1 MTAKTIYGKDGTPK
15 AIPDNLEYSGEYMGE
30 CFVQVTVKS
39 TYAVNFE
46 VGDYIDYRGERF
58 YLNYVPACKLVN
70 EEFPYQYENMKFDS
84 VSDELVRCTFKDVV
98 IGDNEVHWTGMN
110 TFSFYTD
117 RVNGLAER
125 IQANLDFVY
134 GTGKWNVVVDSSFT
148 QTNEQNISASDN
160 NVLEALTWCYD
171 KFKANFIIRGRTI
184 TIGTSGKNLGRT
196 FKFGMGKGLM
206 SLERQAD
213 SSQAVIT
220 RLRAY
225 GNTTNLPLCY
235 YKYSSVY
242 VRTSINLL
250 YASSTGTL
258 PDSTFELGSKA
269 LNDTLN
275 YYKLPEG
282 PTQSTLG
289 LNYTITVRY
298 GSLNA
303 KVYASAFVLYDEKN
317 NVRSLRYVVRD
328 KSFRDWITANPN
340 GTIDVYG
347 GGNIKMG
354 TIIGSY
360 ESEVITELYPNNMAV
375 DRLMLPGFPDSE
387 GYRDLGNGYKLVY
400 TKSDVYIDSPNQDVY
415 GIREGTVYID
425 GTDNDSTD
433 EDVYPSLYKM
443 TATMLRNA
451 GIPCDIPSSDNGH
464 LDQLAATEMPTDKGD
479 PDITG
484 KSSYATLWTKDIG
497 FNPKDYLVDG
507 ETAQV
512 YIKTGMC
519 SGQTFDIHDIYEDKS
534 SGYTRYKIEI
544 NRKDDSLGY
553 SIPNQVYDVK
563 PGAEF
568 VLLGIRMPDLYI
580 QAASERLLIEAMK
593 YLKDNDKPKFTFTP
607 QLDAIYMEKDYMDRG
622 KESIFW
628 NMKEGDVFSF
638 DESET
643 LGIMGS
649 LFISSISIKEDY
661 VGDNPLP
668 EYTVSLEEKKTV
680 STLTKM
686 QSQVSSIIGIGNGE
700 GLDQGTINAML
711 DRKADDYLKRKVD
724 DTAQGQIA
732 IEGGVVAKSSGWDD
746 AVADGLAEWF

>member
-1 MTAKTIYGKDGTPK
+1 MTRKWIYDKDGNAK
-15 AIPDNLEYSGEYMGE
+15 ARPESLEYSGEYMGE

-39 TYAVNFE
+39 RFAVYFE

-58 YLNYVPACKLVN
+58 YLNYIPACKLAN

-110 TFSFYTD
+110 TFSFYAD
-117 RVNGLAER
+117 SVKNLAER

-134 GTGKWNVVVDSSFT
+134 GTGKWNVIVDSSFT
-148 QTNEQNISASDN
+148 ETKEQNISANDN
-160 NVLEALTWCYD
+160 NVWEALTWCYD

-184 TIGTSGKNLGRT
+184 TIGTKGKNIGRT
-196 FKFGMGKGLM
+196 FKFGMGNGLM
-206 SLERQAD
+206 SIERQAD

-225 GNTTNLPLCY
+225 GNTTNLPYGY

-242 VRTSINLL
+242 VRTGFTLLSSSSIES
-250 YASSTGTL
+250 APSAV
-258 PDSTFELGSKA
+258 FEVTSKA

-275 YYKLPEG
+275 YYRIPEG
-282 PTQSTLG
+282 PTQATLG
-289 LNYTITVRY
+289 MYYTITVRY

-303 KVYASAFVLYDEKN
+303 KVYASAFVLYDKDK
-317 NVRSLRYVVRD
+317 NVRSLRYMVKD
-328 KSFRDWITANPN
+328 KTFSDWISANPN

-354 TIIGSY
+354 TILGSY

-375 DRLMLPGFPDSE
+375 DRLMLPGFPASE
-387 GYRDLGNGYKLVY
+387 GYRDLGNGYKLVF
-400 TKSDVYIDSPNQDVY
+400 TKSDVYIDSPNQDIY

-443 TATMLRNA
+443 TASMLRNA

-464 LDQLAATEMPTDKGD
+464 LDQLAATEMPSDKGD

-484 KSSYATLWTKDIG
+484 KSSYATVWTKDIG

-519 SGQTFDIHDIYEDKS
+519 AGQTFDIHDIYEDKS
-534 SGYTRYKIEI
+534 SGYTRYRIVI

-553 SIPNQVYDVK
+553 SIPNQVYTIN

-568 VLLGIRMPDLYI
+568 VLLGIRMPDMYI
-580 QAASERLLIEAMK
+580 RTASERLLTEAMK
-593 YLKDNDKPKFTFTP
+593 YIKDNDKPKFTFTP
-607 QLDAIYMEKDYMDRG
+607 ELDAIYMEKDYMERG
-622 KESIFW
+622 GDSIFW
-628 NMKEGDVFSF
+628 NMKEGDIFTF

-649 LFISSISIKEDY
+649 LFISSLSIKEDY
-661 VGDNPLP
+661 VGDSPLP

-686 QSQVSSIIGIGNGE
+686 QSQVSSIIGSGGGE
-700 GLDQGTINAML
+700 GLDQGTINAMI
-711 DRKADDYLKRKVD
+711 DKKSDDYLKRRED
-724 DTAQGQIA
+724 DTAQGQISV
-732 IEGGVVAKSSGWDD
+732 EGGVVAKSSAWGDS
-746 AVADGLAEWF
+746 VADGLAEWF